1 MSILQ
6 KNCLMSMFGTC
17 PHNNIILNVTVYLEH
32 FHFFFLKFFF
42 FLSSDFDLY
51 NFFLTLI
58 TLWIALQSSDYFMF
72 VRSPSSAKG
81 QQRRNHLLLLVQRE

>member
-32 FHFFFLKFFF
+32 FHFSFLKFFLF
-42 FLSSDFDLY
+42 FHQILTY

>member
-32 FHFFFLKFFF
+32 FHFSFLKFFF

-58 TLWIALQSSDYFMF
+58 TCCGLLCSHLIILCLLD
-72 VRSPSSAKG
+72 PLH
-81 QQRRNHLLLLVQRE
+81 QRKANRDETIYCF